1 MSSSR
6 RGFIA
11 LAGGAALAGCG
22 SVKGEPQDDPPRG
35 DLGVVNF
42 ALTLEYLEVDFYR
55 QAVGS
60 GALSRSEQELFE
72 QILANETEH
81 ARTLE
86 RLGRDLGGKL
96 VKPPR
101 TDFRRV
107 IGAGRDRIMRTAAR
121 LENTGAAAYLGQ
133 ANQITTRE
141 VLAAALSIH
150 TVEARQAATVD
161 EIVGRPFLPDG
172 AFADPLGRTEV
183 MYRVEPFLV

>member
-1 MSSSR
+1 MTSSR

-11 LAGGAALAGCG
+11 LAGAAAVAGCG
-22 SVKGEPQDDPPRG
+22 GTERRRQDAPPRG

-42 ALTLEYLEVDFYR
+42 ALTLEYLENDFYR
-55 QAVGS
+55 QVVDS
-60 GALSRSEQELFE
+60 GALSGSEQRLAER
-72 QILANETEH
+72 ILANEGEH
-81 ARTLE
+81 LRTLQ
-86 RLGRDLGGKL
+86 RLAKDLGGR
-96 VKPPR
+96 PADRPR

-133 ANQITTRE
+133 ANQITSPD

-150 TVEARQAATVD
+150 TVEARQAATLD